1 MLFLILSVICSVIV
15 GVIFK
20 IARNYQVI
28 TTQIVAFNYVF
39 ALVLCYL
46 FFSPDINVLDASSSW
61 TIIISLGVLLPVI
74 FFFLAI
80 SIQYMGIVKTD
91 IAQRLSLMI
100 SILGAWLYFDEQFS
114 ILKLTAFLFGFPAL
128 LLILNKSTDNKENK
142 WIYPAIVW
150 IGFGVID
157 LLFKKIALT
166 STVPFTTSLFV
177 IFSISLLFMLVYNG
191 YELLFRKT
199 KMNFDSIIFGGLVGV
214 FNFGNI
220 LFYLKAHKAF
230 AGNPSV
236 VFAGMNIGVVILGCL
251 VGVFIFKEKIN
262 KLNIAGLFLA
272 LLAIFFIVIAQLK

>member
-199 KMNFDSIIFGGLVGV
+199 KINFNSIIFGGLVGV